1 MASVS
6 LGRRSATARR
16 SSRNVAVD
24 DFNGDGR
31 PDVAIGDDS
40 GVVRVFPNSCGQ
52 AAIDLSV
59 TAADAPDPVAQGDIV
74 TYTAIVRNLTLT
86 PAANV
91 TVIATLPTTSLVQST
106 SDSGG
111 TQSVNGRQV
120 TWTLPTL
127 GANATA
133 TFTYRVATSAAGTAT
148 FTVGVTANGADSD
161 PSNNTAVE
169 TTTVQPMV
177 GGTVCASPTLSG
189 PTILPAGTTTGAADI
204 NVGDLNGDGRPDLV
218 TSMGNANAVAVYLA
232 NASGGYGAATLYP
245 AGTQPIDAVL
255 ADLNGDSKL
264 DLAIEG
270 LTDAYVLFG
279 NGTGGFGA
287 PTTITFAPEIVS
299 DVRTGDFNGDGKP
312 DLAIATIP
320 SGQPTGG
327 KLRILLNDGAGGFT
341 AGRAIAL
348 NANSGRLA
356 IGDFNGDGKRGR
368 RGIVQHRASA
378 VRRPRPRPARQRQR
392 RIRVHHRRPDRSER
406 NRCERRG
413 AGRSERRRFADLG
426 VVENSGTA
434 RQLVLLFGDGTGHFT
449 PQSLSNTAGIFR
461 VASADMNGDGKLDLV
476 ATGTSFLGVLLGDG
490 AGHFANPTFFSAPT
504 ALELRVAD
512 LNGDG
517 RADVALAMQRAGA
530 GGAEVMLNACGRAS
544 TDLALTVNDS
554 PDPVQ
559 EGGALTYSMTV
570 TNNGPL
576 AATNV
581 SFTATVPATATVNLG
596 DAGDRHVRGAERR
609 SDRRATSATLQS
621 GAAASVTVQVT
632 VGNGGTLTTT
642 AGVGSDQAD
651 PTPTN
656 NSVTVTTTRD
666 RGRARAA
673 RHKHKRQRSRFAP
686 TGYSRFERGLRRRR
700 SHLVQYSGCGS
711 CTRSRHRPRSRR

>member
-1 MASVS
+1 M
-6 LGRRSATARR
+6 ARR

-161 PSNNTAVE
+161 PSNNSAVE

-218 TSMGNANAVAVYLA
+218 TSMANANAVAVYLA

-255 ADLNGDSKL
+255 VDLNGDSKL

-270 LTDAYVLFG
+270 LSDAYILIG
-279 NGTGGFGA
+279 NGTGGFAA

-299 DVRTGDFNGDGKP
+299 DVQNGDFNGDGK
-312 DLAIATIP
+312 
-320 SGQPTGG
+320 
-327 KLRILLNDGAGGFT
+327 AGSRHRDDYQRS
-341 AGRAIAL
+341 ADGRAPPY
-348 NANSGRLA
+348 
-356 IGDFNGDGKRGR
+356 
-368 RGIVQHRASA
+368 SA
-378 VRRPRPRPARQRQR
+378 
-392 RIRVHHRRPDRSER
+392 
-406 NRCERRG
+406 
-413 AGRSERRRFADLG
+413 ERRRRRLHRRC
-426 VVENSGTA
+426 A
-434 RQLVLLFGDGTGHFT
+434 R
-449 PQSLSNTAGIFR
+449 
-461 VASADMNGDGKLDLV
+461 
-476 ATGTSFLGVLLGDG
+476 
-490 AGHFANPTFFSAPT
+490 
-504 ALELRVAD
+504 LR
-512 LNGDG
+512 
-517 RADVALAMQRAGA
+517 
-530 GGAEVMLNACGRAS
+530 
-544 TDLALTVNDS
+544 
-554 PDPVQ
+554 
-559 EGGALTYSMTV
+559 
-570 TNNGPL
+570 
-576 AATNV
+576 
-581 SFTATVPATATVNLG
+581 
-596 DAGDRHVRGAERR
+596 
-609 SDRRATSATLQS
+609 
-621 GAAASVTVQVT
+621 
-632 VGNGGTLTTT
+632 
-642 AGVGSDQAD
+642 
-651 PTPTN
+651 
-656 NSVTVTTTRD
+656 
-666 RGRARAA
+666 
-673 RHKHKRQRSRFAP
+673 
-686 TGYSRFERGLRRRR
+686 
-700 SHLVQYSGCGS
+700 
-711 CTRSRHRPRSRR
+711 